1 MPTRGIMLTMHLIKE
16 DIKSYC
22 GTALLVLQFRH
33 SPNQYL
39 KKTKNKHN
47 RHNSWVAGRKIALT
61 SATAWSADSIF
72 SKVINAQLDR
82 RTKQKRKNK
91 SSSHYLYYCMK
102 MQAEMTLMS
111 TQFCLKPPYLRGL
124 SIERS
129 MMFPCWEKAERR
141 LSSPSPE
148 P

>member
-16 DIKSYC
+16 DVKSYC
-22 GTALLVLQFRH
+22 GTALSVLQFRH
-33 SPNQYL
+33 SPNQY
-39 KKTKNKHN
+39 KTKNKHN
-47 RHNSWVAGRKIALT
+47 RHNSWVAEKKIAPT

-91 SSSHYLYYCMK
+91 SSSHYLYHCMK

-129 MMFPCWEKAERR
+129 MMFPC
-141 LSSPSPE
+141 
-148 P
+148 